1 MMNLQSHIKFQI
13 QINFCPLFFSLLSQ
27 YLDTLTAQ
35 EEPSGLVGLFA
46 EPIIGLIIGGIS
58 TGVILLLL
66 LLAGLRVHNSS
77 SSDRASGSS
86 STGSGGANSGGGC
99 SASSS
104 GLNHQHSNS
113 IGSLIAH
120 HQSPNILSTSTLPR
134 GHSLR
139 SGQSNYHRSSLSQL
153 VVSTNNS
160 TSPILTPGHLKSGTA
175 TVATVTSI
183 DGHNN
188 STTNTI
194 LGGPINSNVTLASG
208 ALSALGVSGGSN
220 YAQILHHNSVNYLH
234 HQSSLFG
241 SGGGGGGSIGSN
253 SIGGSSSIGGSV
265 GYGTLTRTG
274 HYGGGAGGGASG
286 NNHHHILPHQGSS
299 DHSAS
304 SINPSNSG
312 HHLSKSGKKSTYPSL
327 PLFPKWSA

>member
-1 MMNLQSHIKFQI
+1 MPFFHFSSFFLYYFFNL
-13 QINFCPLFFSLLSQ
+13 
-27 YLDTLTAQ
+27 AQ

-66 LLAGLRVHNSS
+66 LLAGIRVHNSS
-77 SSDRASGSS
+77 GQSDRGSGASSSGSA
-86 STGSGGANSGGGC
+86 GGTSNGGC

-120 HQSPNILSTSTLPR
+120 HQSPNVLNTSTLPR
-134 GHSLR
+134 GHSIR
-139 SGQSNYHRSSLSQL
+139 TGQSNYHRSSLSQL
-153 VVSTNNS
+153 VVSTNS
-160 TSPILTPGHLKSGTA
+160 TSPILTPVNMKSASGATA
-175 TVATVTSI
+175 VATVTSL

-194 LGGPINSNVTLASG
+194 LGSGLNS
-208 ALSALGVSGGSN
+208 GSN
-220 YAQILHHNSVNYLH
+220 YAQILHHNSVNYMH
-234 HQSSLFG
+234 HQNAAIF
-241 SGGGGGGSIGSN
+241 GGGGGGSIGSN

-274 HYGGGAGGGASG
+274 HYGLAGGASG

-304 SINPSNSG
+304 SVNPSNPG
-312 HHLSKSGKKSTYPSL
+312 HHLSKSGNH
-327 PLFPKWSA
+327 